1 MLPADA
7 PKRGHCAVNGKVLL
21 RVMLVLTV
29 IGLADATYL
38 TVVHYADIKVLCTGK
53 GDPCQTVQS
62 SKYSFLAGVPVA
74 LIGAIGYVLILGSL
88 LLRDRE
94 ETRLATLT
102 LTLFGFG
109 FSAYL
114 TYRESFTITGH
125 PIYCEWCVGS
135 AIILTILL
143 ILSVLRYLRSPLPG
157 HPPPTREADEPAA
170 EPLLAAASKPKPR
183 TPQRRQQLP
192 RGQRRGR

>member
-1 MLPADA
+1 M
-7 PKRGHCAVNGKVLL
+7 NGKVLL

-38 TVVHYADIKVLCTGK
+38 SVVHYADIKVLCAGK
-53 GDPCQTVQS
+53 GNPCETVQS

-74 LIGAIGYVLILGSL
+74 LIGAIGYLLILAAL
-88 LLRDRE
+88 LMRDRE
-94 ETRLATLT
+94 ETRLAVLT
-102 LTLFGFG
+102 FTLFGFG

-114 TYRESFTITGH
+114 TYRETFTITGH

-135 AIILTILL
+135 AVILTILL
-143 ILSVLRYLRSPLPG
+143 ILSVLRYLKSPLPG
-157 HPPPTREADEPAA
+157 HPALAPEAEEPPDE
-170 EPLLAAASKPKPR
+170 LMAASKPKPR
-183 TPQRRQQLP
+183 TPQPRQQLP

>member
-1 MLPADA
+1 
-7 PKRGHCAVNGKVLL
+7 VNGKVLL

-38 TVVHYADIKVLCTGK
+38 SVVHYADIKILCAGK
-53 GDPCQTVQS
+53 GNPCETVQS

-74 LIGAIGYVLILGSL
+74 LIGAIGYLLILGAML
-88 LLRDRE
+88 MRDRE
-94 ETRLATLT
+94 QTRLAVLT

-114 TYRESFTITGH
+114 TYRETFTITGH

-135 AIILTILL
+135 AVILTVLL
-143 ILSVLRYLRSPLPG
+143 ILSVLRYLKSPLPG
-157 HPPPTREADEPAA
+157 HPALARGAEEPPA
-170 EPLLAAASKPKPR
+170 EPVLAATKPKPR
-183 TPQRRQQLP
+183 TPQRPPQLP